1 MQSSVGT
8 ALSKRIKRHIVGR
21 KHRFFAATA
30 PGLEVVC
37 LNELKSFLPAENDI
51 EAVSGGV
58 QFEGRLK
65 DCYLANL
72 HLHTANRVL
81 MRIRS
86 FFATDFWQFEKHLKD
101 IAWELYLR
109 PDFET
114 RVFTA
119 SQHSRLYHKE
129 AIAGRIQESI
139 FSRLGFSPLQVVG
152 KIPAEHQKLFVRV
165 FHNSVTISIDSSGD
179 LLYKRG
185 IKTHRARAP
194 LRETIAAAALI
205 LAGYTRTE
213 PLVDPMCGSGS
224 FSLEA
229 ALMAQH
235 IPPGW
240 NRDFAFSSW
249 PSFRAG
255 RWKHIRREAE
265 TKITPLQTPVIFA
278 SDQDEQAIKTLEKN
292 IAQKGLNRVVSVSTQ
307 DFFDLAPTE
316 WTDRTGLVALNPP
329 FGYRLG
335 SRRESDELLR
345 AVFQRLQTE
354 YKGWKLALVTPK
366 TAWIDQIPFKLSRH
380 ILPLGGLQVV
390 LLTGR
395 IN

>member
-1 MQSSVGT
+1 MQSSIET
-8 ALSKRIKRHIVGR
+8 ALSKRIKRHVIGR
-21 KHRFFAATA
+21 KQRFFAATA

-37 LNELKSFLPAENDI
+37 FNELKSFLPAENDI

-58 QFEGRLK
+58 RFGGRLK
-65 DCYLANL
+65 DCYMANL

-101 IAWELYLR
+101 IAWELYLQ
-109 PDFET
+109 PGLET
-114 RVFTA
+114 RIFTT
-119 SQHSRLYHKE
+119 SHHSRLYHKE
-129 AIAGRIQESI
+129 AIAERIQESI
-139 FSRLGFSPLQVVG
+139 FSCLGSNTLQASD
-152 KIPAEHQKLFVRV
+152 KIPAGHQKLFVRI
-165 FHNSVTISIDSSGD
+165 FHNKVTISIDSSGD
-179 LLYKRG
+179 LLYRRG
-185 IKTHRARAP
+185 IKTHHARAP

-205 LAGYTRTE
+205 LAGYTGSE

-249 PSFRAG
+249 PSFQDG

-265 TKITPLQTPVIFA
+265 TKINPLQAPVIFA
-278 SDQDEQAIKTLEKN
+278 SDQDEQTVKTLEKN
-292 IAQKGLNRVVSVSTQ
+292 IVQKGLDRVISVATRN
-307 DFFDLAPTE
+307 FFDLVPTE
-316 WTDRTGLVALNPP
+316 WTDRTGLLALNPP

-335 SRRESDELLR
+335 SRRESDKLLR

-354 YKGWKLALVTPK
+354 YKGWKLALVAPK
-366 TAWIDQIPFKLSRH
+366 TAWTDQIPFKLTRH

-395 IN
+395 ID